1 VNGPTPLLD
10 FFKRGEVVRDVRL
23 LAAQGG
29 LALRAHEQLAILVL
43 LLDDPDPAIGRTAD
57 ETLSRI
63 PESALRAF
71 LARSDVSISLR
82 EFFGNRGVFPAEI
95 PPIAMP
101 EDEDQPLIDT
111 SAMED
116 AVEDVVEDE
125 DGNRMSVIQQIADM
139 TFTQRLK
146 AAVQG
151 SREIRAILIR
161 DTNKMISAAV
171 LSSARV
177 TPQEVEGYARMANV
191 GEEILRIIGNT
202 RAWVKNYGVAVALTK
217 NPKTPVA
224 LSMNLMSRLHD
235 RELQMLSV
243 DRNIPEPLRVAAR
256 RKVIAATSRK

>member
-1 VNGPTPLLD
+1 VIGPTPLLD
-10 FFKRGEVVRDVRL
+10 FFKRGEVARDVRL
-23 LAAQGG
+23 LAAQGA
-29 LALRAHEQLAILVL
+29 LAPRAHEQLAILVL
-43 LLDDPDPAIGRTAD
+43 LLDDPDPTIGRTAD
-57 ETLSRI
+57 ETLQRI
-63 PESALRAF
+63 PEGALSAF

-82 EFFGNRGVFPAEI
+82 EFFGNRGVFPSEI
-95 PPIAMP
+95 PPSVLP

-111 SAMED
+111 EMDDSRADAVGDED
-116 AVEDVVEDE
+116 AD
-125 DGNRMSVIQQIADM
+125 RSSVIQQLADM

-151 SREIRAILIR
+151 SREMRAILIR

-202 RAWVKNYGVAVALTK
+202 RAWVKNYGVVVALTK
-217 NPKTPVA
+217 NPKSPIA
-224 LSMNLMSRLHD
+224 LTLNLMTRLHD

-243 DRNIPEPLRVAAR
+243 DRNVPDPLRVAAR
-256 RKVIAATSRK
+256 RRVLAATSRK